1 MFRLTEIDGSI
12 VKSVHFEVT
21 YSLVQRGTVGTQE
34 RDNEKDSAII
44 AKQITRTT
52 PNTFRLLMRS
62 REITVQVFVFCLF
75 VCFIA
80 FNSSS

>member
-1 MFRLTEIDGSI
+1 MFRLTEINGSI
-12 VKSVHFEVT
+12 VKSAHFEVT
-21 YSLVQRGTVGTQE
+21 YSLVQRGKVGTQE

-75 VCFIA
+75 VL
-80 FNSSS
+80 